1 MGLETT
7 SRLGQRDCPSVLSRL
22 PVTVFEPEMARGRLL
37 TGFHWPHVLARSTSS
52 PHSLATW
59 PVQGSNPDDPQRGS
73 EDEDLRSSFCR
84 EPGAADQRLS
94 LKPGVVQN
102 IAFLASPT
110 ARSSCL
116 TNLCL
121 PGSLNFIPP
130 PPPPSPPPISFKH
143 KECKD
148 EGEEVKVKE

>member
-1 MGLETT
+1 MKGVGDTWCRGVGIGARTT
-7 SRLGQRDCPSVLSRL
+7 SRLGQRDCPSVLSGL
-22 PVTVFEPEMARGRLL
+22 PTTVFVPEMARGRLL
-37 TGFHWPHVLARSTSS
+37 TGFHWPHVLARSSSS
-52 PHSLATW
+52 PPSLATWPVHLATW

-84 EPGAADQRLS
+84 EHGAADQRLS

-110 ARSSCL
+110 ARNSCL

-121 PGSLNFIPP
+121 PGSLNFIS
-130 PPPPSPPPISFKH
+130 PSPDFL
-143 KECKD
+143 
-148 EGEEVKVKE
+148 

>member
-1 MGLETT
+1 MKGVGDTWCGGVEIGTRTT
-7 SRLGQRDCPSVLSRL
+7 SRLRQRDCPSVLSRL
-22 PVTVFEPEMARGRLL
+22 PATVFEPEMARGRLL

-52 PHSLATW
+52 PPSFATW

-73 EDEDLRSSFCR
+73 EVEDLRSSFCR

-110 ARSSCL
+110 ARNSCL

-121 PGSLNFIPP
+121 PGSLNFIAPA
-130 PPPPSPPPISFKH
+130 PIPTA
-143 KECKD
+143 D
-148 EGEEVKVKE
+148 LL